1 MNDPPRYTFEDAR
14 RQQLRDGIALST
26 SAKVAWFEEMVALA
40 VRFGA
45 RDRLKTGGG
54 FDFHEDTEKK
64 AAVESESGESRL
76 CPLFSRVRREY
87 RL

>member
-1 MNDPPRYTFEDAR
+1 MNDPLRYTFEDAR

-45 RDRLKTGGG
+45 RDRLRDQAMERNDDPTG
-54 FDFHEDTEKK
+54 
-64 AAVESESGESRL
+64 
-76 CPLFSRVRREY
+76 
-87 RL
+87 